1 MVKNALK
8 LMRDIRRDCERLGW
22 TPIETKYSLEKG
34 FAVVAV
40 RDKTDGK
47 YSTHVFMP
55 MHGLLSGQYAL
66 TEEEA
71 RTSVLQR
78 FDDMKGALS

>member
-1 MVKNALK
+1 MVKNALE
-8 LMRDIRRDCERLGW
+8 LMRDIRRDCDRLGW

-47 YSTHVFMP
+47 YSTHFFMSS
-55 MHGLLSGQYAL
+55 HGLLSGKYAL

-71 RTSVLQR
+71 RKSVLRR